1 MLTTLCRV
9 VESVHADLNEIAKS
23 VQELSFPAVRR
34 FIVEYMM
41 MDVGELYLYSAFKT
55 PSDELFYLPQDS
67 PEWKDLNSRTRQ
79 VQIENKPKFWWQF
92 RFFINTICS
101 TGSAM
106 FKAFEKPNLI
116 SQGFSIAT
124 QATFY
129 RLQSEQAVMQFRFW
143 LVTNKQDYKKM
154 LMFFNQQNSNK
165 AVKSGQNLLLAKVA
179 VNRKLFVPMLA
190 KVFDLDESAEY
201 DGLTEEKLLSLEKR
215 GPEKI
220 D

>member
-9 VESVHADLNEIAKS
+9 VETVNVDLYEIAKA
-23 VQELSFPAVRR
+23 VQELSFPPVRK

-55 PSDELFYLPQDS
+55 PPDELFYLPQDS
-67 PEWKDLNSRTRQ
+67 PEWQELNSRTTQ
-79 VQIENKPKFWWQF
+79 VSIENKQKFWWQF

-106 FKAFEKPNLI
+106 FKGLDKPNLL

-129 RLQSEQAVMQFRFW
+129 RLQSE
-143 LVTNKQDYKKM
+143 
-154 LMFFNQQNSNK
+154 
-165 AVKSGQNLLLAKVA
+165 
-179 VNRKLFVPMLA
+179 
-190 KVFDLDESAEY
+190 
-201 DGLTEEKLLSLEKR
+201 
-215 GPEKI
+215 
-220 D
+220 